1 MASLLS
7 NNELIGCIMFR
18 KLLQSFALRNAETKS
33 RQLRE
38 RLEFAVQQNLG
49 QREARA
55 NREHQ

>member
-1 MASLLS
+1 M
-7 NNELIGCIMFR
+7 IKKF
-18 KLLQSFALRNAETKS
+18 LQAFGFKNAEIKS

-55 NREHQ
+55 NRDHQ

>member
-1 MASLLS
+1 M
-7 NNELIGCIMFR
+7 IKKF
-18 KLLQSFALRNAETKS
+18 LQAFGFKDAETKS

-55 NREHQ
+55 NREYQ

>member
-1 MASLLS
+1 M
-7 NNELIGCIMFR
+7 IK
-18 KLLQSFALRNAETKS
+18 KLLQSFGFKHTETKS

-55 NREHQ
+55 NRNHQ

>member
-1 MASLLS
+1 MAEPLF
-7 NNELIGCIMFR
+7 NNDLIGHIMLR
-18 KLLQSFALRNAETKS
+18 KLLQALGFKDPETKS

-55 NREHQ
+55 NREHH

>member
-1 MASLLS
+1 MADLLF
-7 NNELIGCIMFR
+7 NNELIGHIMVR
-18 KLLQSFALRNAETKS
+18 KLLQALGFKHTETKS

-55 NREHQ
+55 NRSHQ